1 MFNKESTGLV
11 VYFFKAY
18 PKRTLVMILCLIFS
32 GLAEGIG
39 VAVLL
44 PLFEVNMGSAQ
55 APQSGIGHMV
65 AQGIRFVGLEPRFE
79 VFLLVLVTGITLK
92 GIFSWLAMRQVGYTV
107 SHVVADLRMK
117 LISALLNARWGY
129 FVRHPAGRFA
139 NAIAVEAWRAGVAY
153 YEASVAIAYLI
164 QFLAYTVVAVMVSW
178 RVAVIAFVAGFIIM
192 FILKRFVKMGRQA
205 GLSKTI
211 LSKALLTRLTDALQG
226 IKPIKAMAGEEHLL
240 PLLEAETR
248 DLNMAQRRQVIA
260 QETLKAV
267 QEPMTA
273 FFLASGLFA
282 LVYFGDTPFSAI
294 LVLAFIFFRMV
305 TRLNEVQ
312 HRYQKMVI
320 VESAFWSLMDSINR
334 AKAEED
340 ANRGENL
347 SPTFKKEI
355 RFQKVF
361 FGYGD
366 KAVFKGVSLEIP
378 VGDFVGISGV
388 SGAGKTT
395 LADLIMGL
403 AHPQEGTI
411 FIDQTPLRKID
422 LTAWRKMVGYVP
434 QEMFLFHESIYNNI
448 VLGDISINRLRV
460 EEALR
465 AAGAWDFVSHL
476 PEGMDTRVGER
487 GGRIS
492 GGERQRI
499 AIATALV
506 RNPRL
511 LVLDEVTTALDPAT
525 EAEICA
531 TLKNLS
537 GRVTIVAI
545 SHQPALMKE
554 VHTLYRIDGGRV
566 EKIR

>member
-11 VYFFKAY
+11 AYFFKAY
-18 PKRTLVMILCLIFS
+18 PKRTLTMVSCLIFA

-39 VAVLL
+39 IAVLL
-44 PLFEVNMGSAQ
+44 PLFEVSLGSGQ
-55 APQSGIGHMV
+55 GPQSGLAHLVERGVRLLGM
-65 AQGIRFVGLEPRFE
+65 EPRFE
-79 VFLLVLVTGITLK
+79 VFLLILVIGISLK
-92 GIFSWLAMRQVGYTV
+92 GFFSWLAMRQVGYTV
-107 SHVVADLRMK
+107 SHVVADLRIN
-117 LISALLNARWGY
+117 LIRAILNARWGY
-129 FVRHPAGRFA
+129 FVRHPTGRFA
-139 NAIAVEAWRAGVAY
+139 NAIAVEAWRAGLAY
-153 YEASVAIAYLI
+153 YEACVAIAYVI
-164 QFLAYTVVAVMVSW
+164 QFLAYTAVAVMVSW
-178 RVAVIAFVAGFIIM
+178 TVAVVAFLAGFITM
-192 FILKRFVKMGRQA
+192 FVLKRLVKMGRQA

-226 IKPIKAMAGEEHLL
+226 IKPIKAMAGEAHLL

-267 QEPMTA
+267 QEPITA
-273 FFLASGLFA
+273 LFLAAGLFA

-312 HRYQKMVI
+312 HRYQKMAV
-320 VESAFWSLMDSINR
+320 VESAFWSLMDSIDR
-334 AKAEED
+334 ARAEEESG
-340 ANRGENL
+340 RGATL
-347 SPTFKKEI
+347 QPIFKNEI
-355 RFQKVF
+355 SFQKVF
-361 FGYGD
+361 FDYGD
-366 KAVFKGVSLEIP
+366 KAVLKGVSFEIP
-378 VGDFVGISGV
+378 AGDFVGISGV

-395 LADLIMGL
+395 IADLIMGL
-403 AHPQEGTI
+403 AHPREGAI
-411 FIDQTPLRKID
+411 FIDQVPLRKID

-434 QEMFLFHESIYNNI
+434 QEMFLFHESIYSNI
-448 VLGDISINRLRV
+448 VLGDTSITRYRV

-465 AAGAWDFVSHL
+465 AAGAWKFVSHL
-476 PEGMDTRVGER
+476 PNGMDTRVGER

-511 LVLDEVTTALDPAT
+511 LVLDEVTTALDPKT
-525 EAEICA
+525 EAEICK
-531 TLKNLS
+531 TLRTLAGS
-537 GRVTIVAI
+537 VTIVAI
-545 SHQPALMKE
+545 SHQPALMDE
-554 VHTLYRIDGGRV
+554 VHTLYRIDGGKV